1 MTAENQRTRTIV
13 AALKEVALFRGLPE
27 AELEVLAGQV
37 VRKHYGRNEVIFP
50 QGARGEGL
58 YIVVQGHVSISRQSP
73 EGDELILALCEP
85 GEYFGEL
92 ALFDQAPRSASAVAM
107 DDCRVLFLSR
117 SVFRGFLQAHPAA
130 VWTCLEV
137 LVGQLRRLTEVAD
150 EMALLDG
157 RRRLARCLLRLAE
170 QGVVGTE
177 RERQAGRAVRITQQH
192 LANMTG
198 ATRERVN
205 KHLNA
210 FVDEGLITLERGQ
223 VCIVDRAR
231 LQACAEGL
239 A

>member
-1 MTAENQRTRTIV
+1 MTAENQRTRAIV

-58 YIVVQGHVSISRQSP
+58 YIVVQGHVSISRQGP
-73 EGDELILALCEP
+73 EGDELILTVCEP

-92 ALFDQAPRSASAVAM
+92 ALFDQAPRSASAVAI
-107 DDCRVLFLSR
+107 DDCRVLFLSL

-150 EMALLDG
+150 EMALLDL
-157 RRRLARCLLRLAE
+157 RARLARCLLRLAE
-170 QGVVGTE
+170 QGAIMVAGVRPAE
-177 RERQAGRAVRITQQH
+177 RGRAGGVTQQH
-192 LANMTG
+192 LANKTG

-210 FVDEGLITLERGQ
+210 FVDEGLITLEPGH
-223 VCIVDRAR
+223 V
-231 LQACAEGL
+231 
-239 A
+239 